1 VIVSFRATGEGHIS
15 SIVFRSGIL
24 TKENE
29 LIFRPVDQLVEIPD
43 KIKRHVYTKDHF
55 IKRIWLVLIERRSGL
70 EHKDAYNK
78 IINSLMGELEDKF
91 IYGNL
96 LGAIGKY
103 TEGRDLPFQ
112 DRRVI
117 DAIERVAESHYEM
130 EFSRDT
136 ALAERVIFPF
146 SLMENKGVE
155 DVRVV
160 RFTEDDGA
168 VTYYST
174 YTAYSEH
181 GILPKFISTQDFR
194 HFTVKPINGEY
205 ARNKGMALF
214 PRRIKGRYVMLARL
228 DGVNHYVLFSDGIN
242 VWSTDAKKILG
253 PEHPWEFLQ
262 VGNCGSPLE
271 TDEGWLVVT
280 HGVGPVRR
288 YCLGAMLLDKH
299 DPSKIIARL
308 EDPLMMPNEE
318 EREGYVPNVVYSCG
332 AIINNGELII
342 AYAMSDYASSFA
354 AVPLDR
360 LFAKMQKR

>member
-1 VIVSFRATGEGHIS
+1 
-15 SIVFRSGIL
+15 
-24 TKENE
+24 
-29 LIFRPVDQLVEIPD
+29 
-43 KIKRHVYTKDHF
+43 
-55 IKRIWLVLIERRSGL
+55 
-70 EHKDAYNK
+70 
-78 IINSLMGELEDKF
+78 LEDKF

-117 DAIERVAESHYEM
+117 DAIERVAESHYKM
-130 EFSRDT
+130 EFSLDT
-136 ALAERVIFPF
+136 ALSERVIFPF
-146 SLMENKGVE
+146 SLMENKGIE
-155 DVRVV
+155 DMRIV

-168 VTYYST
+168 VTYYCT
-174 YTAYSEH
+174 YTAYSEY

-194 HFTVKPINGEY
+194 HFSVKPINGEY

-214 PRRIKGRYVMLARL
+214 PRKIKGRYVMLARL
-228 DGVNHYVLFSDGIN
+228 DGVSHYVLFSDSIN
-242 VWSTDAKKILG
+242 TWSKDAKKILG
-253 PEHPWEFLQ
+253 PEHPWEFMQ

-288 YCLGAMLLDKH
+288 YCLGAMLLDRH
-299 DPSKIIARL
+299 DPTKIIARL

-342 AYAMSDYASSFA
+342 AYAMSDSASSFA